1 MAGKQK
7 QLFLAFLVTVLSQ
20 PFFPFVG
27 CDFMS
32 LSFLSAGH
40 AKKIFNVLKYTIE
53 CF

>member
-1 MAGKQK
+1 MAGKQEK
-7 QLFLAFLVTVLSQ
+7 LFLAFLMTILSQ

-27 CDFMS
+27 CYFMS

-40 AKKIFNVLKYTIE
+40 AKKIFNVLKYSIE